1 MCRVFTSRAR
11 RTAALVWLFLL
22 HLLQFLLHFFVACRL
37 FVTLRHRTVSKRHR
51 PLMGACTGFECEKG
65 GVEGTCLSCSLMSI
79 NGRQY
84 MHTLISC
91 LQRSSCQMC
100 PLPLPTFLLQSLNLF
115 TAPPSLPSL
124 LGAAPSLSTSTF
136 SQSRQQLD
144 LCVRLVF
151 SPRQPLVFPSTT
163 TTHIHTHI
171 HTEKGKVSHTNRKA
185 RQTNSITHTHRSA
198 KSVSHTDT
206 H

>member
-1 MCRVFTSRAR
+1 MSMYIYFTRCRVFNCQAR
-11 RTAALVWLFLL
+11 PTPALVWLFLL
-22 HLLQFLLHFFVACRL
+22 HLLQFFVAFFVACRL

-51 PLMGACTGFECEKG
+51 PLMGACTGFECERERG
-65 GVEGTCLSCSLMSI
+65 ACRGPVCHVRLWASTDGNTCTPSFPACSAAAVK
-79 NGRQY
+79 
-84 MHTLISC
+84 C
-91 LQRSSCQMC
+91 A
-100 PLPLPTFLLQSLNLF
+100 PPLPTFLLQSLNLF

-163 TTHIHTHI
+163 TTHKHTQ
-171 HTEKGKVSHTNRKA
+171 RKA
-185 RQTNSITHTHRSA
+185 KSVTHTHTQGKA
-198 KSVSHTDT
+198 N
-206 H
+206 